1 MAREVL
7 QVSGLDVSY
16 DVAGDAVTVLRG
28 VDVALGP
35 GEVLAVVG
43 ESGSGKTTL
52 AQAATGLLAANGR
65 VTAGRV
71 TLGDLDVTGWTDR
84 QFRSVRGTRIG
95 WIPQDPHSSLNPVA
109 RIGDSVA
116 EVLRVHRWKDE
127 AARRRRV
134 VELLDRVG
142 IPEPD
147 LRARQYPHELS
158 GGMKQRALIA
168 AAIALQPA
176 LLIADEATSAL
187 DVTVQKTILDLI
199 DDLRREHGTA
209 VLMVTHDLAVA
220 ADRSHRIAVLQGG
233 RLQEAGDT
241 ARVLQDPQSA
251 YTRRL
256 LADAPSFDTAVRP
269 ARERVDGAVGAVGA
283 AEARMETEAPA
294 ITVTGLSQHF
304 PRGRRR
310 EPLRAVDDVSFTVAR
325 GTTHAIVGES
335 GSGKTTLARIVMG
348 FQRPTAGSA
357 VVAGHEVARL
367 RRADAAAFRRDVQMV
382 YQNPF
387 ASLDPRQSVG
397 AIVAEPLRNY
407 GVGDRAERA
416 RRVADMLERVAL
428 PPDLAARRP
437 RELSGGQRQRV
448 AIARA
453 LVLEPRVVV
462 LDEAVS
468 ALDVTVQ
475 AQILRLL
482 DELQQDLGVTYL
494 FISHDLAVVR
504 RISDTVSVLR
514 AGRIVES
521 GTTER
526 IFTDPQTEDTARLLA
541 AIPGGIRQPAPP
553 PAAVPREGVPA

>member
-7 QVSGLDVSY
+7 QVSGLDVAY
-16 DVAGDAVTVLRG
+16 EVAGAPVTALQG
-28 VDVALGP
+28 VDLALGQ

-65 VTAGRV
+65 ITAGRV
-71 TLGDLDVTGWTDR
+71 ALGDLDVTGWTDR
-84 QFRSVRGTRIG
+84 QFRAVRGTRIG

-127 AARRRRV
+127 TARRRRV

-233 RLQEAGDT
+233 RLQEAGET

-269 ARERVDGAVGAVGA
+269 PRQRVALAAGTA
-283 AEARMETEAPA
+283 AESPA

-310 EPLRAVDDVSFTVAR
+310 EPLRAVDDVSFTVAP

-335 GSGKTTLARIVMG
+335 GSGKTTLARIIMG

-397 AIVAEPLRNY
+397 AIVAEPLVNY
-407 GVGDRAERA
+407 RLGDRGARQ
-416 RRVADMLERVAL
+416 RRVAEMLERVAL
-428 PPDLAARRP
+428 PADVAARRP

-482 DELQQDLGVTYL
+482 EELQQGLGVTYL

-541 AIPGGIRQPAPP
+541 AIPGGTRQSPP
-553 PAAVPREGVPA
+553 PAAVPTEGVPA

>member
-1 MAREVL
+1 MSQDVL
-7 QVSGLDVSY
+7 T
-16 DVAGDAVTVLRG
+16 VAGLEVAYEVGRARAHAVRG
-28 VDVALGP
+28 VDFTIAP
-35 GEVLAVVG
+35 GEVLALVG
-43 ESGSGKTTL
+43 ESGSGKTTT
-52 AQAATGLLAANGR
+52 AQAATGLLASNGSITGGR
-65 VTAGRV
+65 VL
-71 TLGDLDVTGWTDR
+71 LGDLDVTGWTDR

-116 EVLRVHRWKDE
+116 EVLRVHRWQDND
-127 AARRRRV
+127 ARKRRV
-134 VELLDRVG
+134 LELLDRVG

-147 LRARQYPHELS
+147 VRARQYPHELS
-158 GGMKQRALIA
+158 GGMKQRVLIA

-220 ADRSHRIAVLQGG
+220 ADRSHRIVVLQDG
-233 RLQEAGDT
+233 RVQEAGDT
-241 ARVLQDPQSA
+241 TRVLEDPQSA
-251 YTRRL
+251 YTRQL
-256 LADAPSFDTAVRP
+256 IADAPSFDIAVRAPQSVP
-269 ARERVDGAVGAVGA
+269 AAGTDA
-283 AEARMETEAPA
+283 AASAEPA
-294 ITVTGLSQHF
+294 IVVSALTQEF
-304 PRGRRR
+304 PRGRKRA
-310 EPLRAVDDVSFTVAR
+310 PLRAVDDVSFQVAP

-335 GSGKTTLARIVMG
+335 GSGKTTIARIVMG
-348 FQRPTAGSA
+348 FQRPTAGS
-357 VVAGHEVARL
+357 VVAGGHDVAR
-367 RRADAAAFRRDVQMV
+367 RDRASAAAFRRDVQMV

-387 ASLDPRQSVG
+387 ASLDPRQQVA
-397 AIVAEPLRNY
+397 AIIAEPLVNY
-407 GVGDRAERA
+407 RLGTADER
-416 RRVADMLERVAL
+416 RTRVADIVDRVAL
-428 PPDLAARRP
+428 ASTVLQRHP

-453 LVLEPRVVV
+453 LVLNPRVVV

-482 DELQQDLGVTYL
+482 EDLQRDLGVTYL

-514 AGRIVES
+514 QGRVVES

-526 IFTDPQTEDTARLLA
+526 IFTDPQHDDTARLLA
-541 AIPGGIRQPAPP
+541 AIPGGARRSAPQT
-553 PAAVPREGVPA
+553 AAVPTEGVPA

>member
-7 QVSGLDVSY
+7 QVSGLDVAY
-16 DVAGDAVTVLRG
+16 EVAGAPVTALQG
-28 VDVALGP
+28 VDLALGQ

-65 VTAGRV
+65 ITAGRV
-71 TLGDLDVTGWTDR
+71 ALGDLDVTGWTDR
-84 QFRSVRGTRIG
+84 QFRAVRGTRIG

-127 AARRRRV
+127 TARRRRV

-233 RLQEAGDT
+233 RLQEAGET

-269 ARERVDGAVGAVGA
+269 PREHVTVASGA
-283 AEARMETEAPA
+283 AGEPPA

-310 EPLRAVDDVSFTVAR
+310 DPLRAVDDVSFTVAP

-335 GSGKTTLARIVMG
+335 GSGKTTLARIIMG

-397 AIVAEPLRNY
+397 AIVAEPLVNY
-407 GVGDRAERA
+407 RLGDRGARQ
-416 RRVADMLERVAL
+416 RRVAEMLERVAL
-428 PPDLAARRP
+428 PADVAARRP

-482 DELQQDLGVTYL
+482 EELQQGLGVTYL

-541 AIPGGIRQPAPP
+541 AIPGGTRQSPP
-553 PAAVPREGVPA
+553 PAAVPTEGVPA

>member
-7 QVSGLDVSY
+7 QVSGLDVAY
-16 DVAGDAVTVLRG
+16 DVAGAPVAALRG
-28 VDVALGP
+28 VDLALGQ

-65 VTAGRV
+65 ITAGRV
-71 TLGDLDVTGWTDR
+71 LLGALDVTGWTDR
-84 QFRSVRGTRIG
+84 QFRAVRGTRIG

-127 AARRRRV
+127 TARRRRV

-233 RLQEAGDT
+233 KLQEAGDT

-269 ARERVDGAVGAVGA
+269 ARERSAIAPGADAPA
-283 AEARMETEAPA
+283 PAPA
-294 ITVTGLSQHF
+294 ISVMGLSQHF

-310 EPLRAVDDVSFTVAR
+310 EPLRAVDDVSFTVAP

-357 VVAGHEVARL
+357 VVAGHDLARL
-367 RRADAAAFRRDVQMV
+367 RRADAAAFRLDVQMV

-397 AIVAEPLRNY
+397 EIIAEPLVNY
-407 GVGDRAERA
+407 RRGDRSER
-416 RRVADMLERVAL
+416 RHRVAEMLDRVAL
-428 PPDLAARRP
+428 PQGVVARRP

-482 DELQQDLGVTYL
+482 EELQQDLGVTYL

-514 AGRIVES
+514 AGRVVES

-541 AIPGGIRQPAPP
+541 AIPGGTRQSPP
-553 PAAVPREGVPA
+553 PAAVPTEGVPA

>member
-1 MAREVL
+1 MARDVL
-7 QVSGLDVSY
+7 QVSGLDVAY
-16 DVAGDAVTVLRG
+16 DVAGTAVTALRG
-28 VDVALGP
+28 VDLALGQ

-65 VTAGRV
+65 ITAGRV
-71 TLGDLDVTGWTDR
+71 TLGELDVTGWTDR
-84 QFRSVRGTRIG
+84 QFRAVRGTRIG

-256 LADAPSFDTAVRP
+256 LADAPSFDTAVRSP
-269 ARERVDGAVGAVGA
+269 RQRVALAAGA
-283 AEARMETEAPA
+283 AAESPA

-310 EPLRAVDDVSFTVAR
+310 DPLRAVDDVSFTVAP

-397 AIVAEPLRNY
+397 AIVAEPLVNY
-407 GVGDRAERA
+407 RLGDRGARQ
-416 RRVADMLERVAL
+416 RRVAEMLERVAL
-428 PPDLAARRP
+428 PADVAARRP

-482 DELQQDLGVTYL
+482 EELQQGLGVTYL

-541 AIPGGIRQPAPP
+541 AIPGGTRHPAPP
-553 PAAVPREGVPA
+553 PAAVPTEGVPA

>member
-1 MAREVL
+1 MARDVL
-7 QVSGLDVSY
+7 QVSGLDVAY
-16 DVAGDAVTVLRG
+16 DVAGTAVTALRG
-28 VDVALGP
+28 VDFALGQ

-65 VTAGRV
+65 ITAGRV
-71 TLGDLDVTGWTDR
+71 TLGELDVTGWTDR
-84 QFRSVRGTRIG
+84 QFRAVRGTRIG

-127 AARRRRV
+127 PARRRRV

-269 ARERVDGAVGAVGA
+269 PRERVTAGAG
-283 AEARMETEAPA
+283 EAIEAPA

-310 EPLRAVDDVSFTVAR
+310 DPLRAVDEVSFTVAP

-397 AIVAEPLRNY
+397 AIVAEPLVNY
-407 GVGDRAERA
+407 RLGDRSERQ
-416 RRVADMLERVAL
+416 RRVAEMLERVAL
-428 PPDLAARRP
+428 PAEVAARRP

-482 DELQQDLGVTYL
+482 EELQQGLGVTYL

-521 GTTER
+521 GTTEQ

-541 AIPGGIRQPAPP
+541 AIPGGIRQSAPP
-553 PAAVPREGVPA
+553 PAAVPTEGVPA

>member
-1 MAREVL
+1 MTHNVLTVTGLEVAYDL
-7 QVSGLDVSY
+7 GGVSHP
-16 DVAGDAVTVLRG
+16 AVRG
-28 VDVALGP
+28 VDLEIAP
-35 GEVLAVVG
+35 GEVLALVG

-65 VTAGRV
+65 ITAGRV
-71 TLGDLDVTGWTDR
+71 ALGELEVTGWNDR
-84 QFRSVRGTRIG
+84 QFQAVRGTRIG
-95 WIPQDPHSSLNPVA
+95 WIPQDPNNSLNPVA

-116 EVLRVHRWKDE
+116 EVLRVHRWQDA

-134 VELLDRVG
+134 IELLDRVG

-147 LRARQYPHELS
+147 LRARQYPHQLS
-158 GGMKQRALIA
+158 GGMKQRVLIA
-168 AAIALQPA
+168 GAIALQPQ

-220 ADRSHRIAVLQGG
+220 ADRSHRIVVLQDG
-233 RLQEAGDT
+233 RVQEAGDT

-251 YTRRL
+251 YTRQL
-256 LADAPSFDTAVRP
+256 IADAPSFDAVAARVVHRP
-269 ARERVDGAVGAVGA
+269 AVPTGEAAVADA
-283 AEARMETEAPA
+283 STDASADAA
-294 ITVTGLSQHF
+294 ITASHLTQEFS
-304 PRGRRR
+304 RGRRQ
-310 EPLRAVDDVSFTVAR
+310 EALRAVDDVSFTVPA

-348 FQRPTAGSA
+348 FQRPTAGH
-357 VVAGHEVARL
+357 VRAGGHDVTAL
-367 RRADAAAFRRDVQMV
+367 DRRARAAFRRDVQLV

-387 ASLDPRQSVG
+387 GSLDPRQSIE
-397 AIVAEPLRNY
+397 AIVAEPLVNHR
-407 GVGDRAERA
+407 VADRAERH
-416 RRVADMLERVAL
+416 RQVAEMLERVAL
-428 PPDLAARRP
+428 PATVLARRP

-453 LVLEPRVVV
+453 LVLHPRVVV
-462 LDEAVS
+462 LDEPVS

-482 DELQQDLGVTYL
+482 DDLQRELGVTYL

-504 RISDTVSVLR
+504 GISDTVSVLR
-514 AGRIVES
+514 HGRVVES
-521 GTTER
+521 GTTEQ
-526 IFTDPQTEDTARLLA
+526 IFTQPHDEYTARLLS
-541 AIPGGIRQPAPP
+541 AIPGSAPRLA
-553 PAAVPREGVPA
+553 PAAVPTEGVPA

>member
-7 QVSGLDVSY
+7 QVSGLDVAY
-16 DVAGDAVTVLRG
+16 DVAGTAVAALQG
-28 VDVALGP
+28 VDLSLDQ

-65 VTAGRV
+65 ITAGRV

-84 QFRSVRGTRIG
+84 QFRAVRGTRIG

-127 AARRRRV
+127 PARRRRV

-256 LADAPSFDTAVRP
+256 LADAPSFDTAVRAP
-269 ARERVDGAVGAVGA
+269 RTAGTDA
-283 AEARMETEAPA
+283 AASAEPA
-294 ITVTGLSQHF
+294 IVVSALTQEF

-310 EPLRAVDDVSFTVAR
+310 DPLRAVDDVSFTVAP

-348 FQRPTAGSA
+348 FQRSTAGSA

-397 AIVAEPLRNY
+397 AIVAEPLVNFRL
-407 GVGDRAERA
+407 GGREERR

-428 PPDLAARRP
+428 PADAATRRP

-482 DELQQDLGVTYL
+482 EELQRDLGVTYL

-521 GTTER
+521 GTTEQ

-541 AIPGGIRQPAPP
+541 AIPGGIRQSAPP
-553 PAAVPREGVPA
+553 PAAVPTEGVPA